1 MGETGVRDCLLSLST
16 CRGRLPGGAAEF
28 EFDKLISI
36 VLTFFAFLSLIL
48 SEILSVLYL
57 CVCIDLQDR
66 FVEVVVVALFS
77 ELIESLKL
85 FNVDIFNSCNVG
97 FFCIAIFWSSLAY
110 ESDEQKP
117 KHCLT

>member
-1 MGETGVRDCLLSLST
+1 MSLFCLVWPS
-16 CRGRLPGGAAEF
+16 P
-28 EFDKLISI
+28 
-36 VLTFFAFLSLIL
+36 
-48 SEILSVLYL
+48 EIFSPS
-57 CVCIDLQDR
+57 CVCIVDLQDR